1 MGLGVALVLLSAVV
15 AEGVAAK
22 PSGAGSGDGSGN
34 RLGAKS
40 CQKGGWQ
47 NLAGSDGA
55 SFASG
60 AECNA
65 YVEVSGPGR
74 RGWAVRSG
82 RNRLGHT
89 RRPTGRGDRKP

>member
-1 MGLGVALVLLSAVV
+1 
-15 AEGVAAK
+15 VAAK

-60 AECNA
+60 AECTA
-65 YVEVSGPGR
+65 YAAGGGTLQPK
-74 RGWAVRSG
+74 
-82 RNRLGHT
+82 
-89 RRPTGRGDRKP
+89 PTYAQARAL